1 MLCVSFFGAARRAV
15 LVFLVPVRLRAAAF
29 VVLVP
34 LLRELVR
41 RVPAD
46 VFFLDAVFFV
56 RVLVF
61 FVFANGKYHLF
72 LV

>member
-1 MLCVSFFGAARRAV
+1 MSVFSAHCGARSRFF
-15 LVFLVPVRLRAAAF
+15 RLRAAVL

-34 LLRELVR
+34 LLREAVR

-46 VFFLDAVFFV
+46 VFLFDAVFFV

-72 LV
+72 LL

>member
-1 MLCVSFFGAARRAV
+1 MFCVCLFGALRRAEPVFPV
-15 LVFLVPVRLRAAAF
+15 LVRLRAAVL

-34 LLRELVR
+34 LLREAVR

-46 VFFLDAVFFV
+46 VFLFDAVFFV

-72 LV
+72 LL

>member
-1 MLCVSFFGAARRAV
+1 
-15 LVFLVPVRLRAAAF
+15 
-29 VVLVP
+29 VP
-34 LLRELVR
+34 LLREAVR

-46 VFFLDAVFFV
+46 VFLFDAVFFV

-72 LV
+72 LL

>member
-1 MLCVSFFGAARRAV
+1 MFCVCLFGALRRAEPVFPVAAV
-15 LVFLVPVRLRAAAF
+15 L

-34 LLRELVR
+34 LLREAVR

-46 VFFLDAVFFV
+46 VFLFDAVFFV

-72 LV
+72 LL